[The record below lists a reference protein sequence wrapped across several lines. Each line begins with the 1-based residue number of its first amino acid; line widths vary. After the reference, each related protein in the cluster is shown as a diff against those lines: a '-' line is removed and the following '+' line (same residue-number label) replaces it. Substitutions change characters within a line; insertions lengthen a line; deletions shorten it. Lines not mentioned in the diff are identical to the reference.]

1 MNYNASPAGRARQ
14 EIENLIAVLREFR
27 RCIAGEKIEGD
38 HIDENEFCE
47 EGTCFWIG
55 ERTLEIIAKHDKERK

>member
-1 MNYNASPAGRARQ
+1 MV
-14 EIENLIAVLREFR
+14 AVLQEFR

-55 ERTLEIIAKHDKERK
+55 ERTLEILAKHDKVEEK